1 MTTIRKPLRGVT
13 NLIAV
18 DRRSSRPLRQ
28 QIYEEFRNRVIRREL
43 QSGQL
48 VPSTRELARDLKI
61 SRLPVLEA
69 YAQLLAEGYFE
80 TRVGSGT
87 FIASSLQ
94 VVSTPAHSAGQARSP
109 VARPISKRAAALPK
123 YERPAWAESLGPF
136 QVGQPELHDFPMDIW
151 SRLVG
156 RYARS
161 MRVKGLQY
169 GDPFGIPEL
178 RRAIATYLQASRA
191 VRCTP
196 EQIIIV
202 SGSQQ
207 ALDLSARVL
216 LDPDVPAWVEDPGYW
231 LVRHVVTAAGCR
243 MVPVPVDSDG
253 LNVHAGMKLCRNAR
267 VAFVSPSH
275 QYPLGV
281 TMAAA
286 RRLDLLA
293 WAETANAWIIE
304 DDYDSEYRYDS
315 TPIASLQGLDS
326 NHRVV
331 YIGNFSKVMFPSMRL
346 GYVVVPP
353 DLVERFAA
361 VRQTMDICPPH
372 TNQAVMT
379 EFIREGHFSRHLRRM
394 RPVYEE
400 RRRVLVEALQ
410 RELGGRCH
418 IVGDAAGMHLTIYV
432 DGCDDSGIALRAA
445 ERSLWL
451 SPLSASYAGGAS
463 RAGFVLG
470 FGNTRVGQIPAA
482 VTQLR
487 KLLDETPSSVHTTQ
501 SQRRSELPRME

>member
-1 MTTIRKPLRGVT
+1 MTTIRKPLRGVA
-13 NLIAV
+13 NLIAI
-18 DRRSSRPLRQ
+18 DRRSSKPLRQ
-28 QIYEEFRNRVIRREL
+28 QIYEEFRDRVLRREL

-48 VPSTRELARDLKI
+48 VPSTRELSRDLRV

-80 TRVGSGT
+80 ARTGSGT
-87 FIASSLQ
+87 FIAASLQ
-94 VVSTPAHSAGQARSP
+94 VFSTTPQSAAP
-109 VARPISKRAAALPK
+109 VRPPQKRPISRRAASLPK
-123 YERPAWAESLGPF
+123 YERPSWAESLGPF
-136 QVGQPELHDFPMDIW
+136 QVGQPDLHDFPMDVW

-161 MRVKGLQY
+161 LRVKGLQY
-169 GDPFGIPEL
+169 GDPFGMPEL

-216 LDPDVPAWVEDPGYW
+216 LDPDVPVWVEEPGYW
-231 LVRHVVTAAGCR
+231 LVHHVLAAADCR
-243 MVPVPVDSDG
+243 TMPVPVDANG
-253 LNVHAGMKLCRNAR
+253 LDVRAGIKLCPNAR
-267 VAFVSPSH
+267 AAFVAPSH

-281 TMAAA
+281 TMTAA
-286 RRLDLLA
+286 RRLELLA
-293 WAETANAWIIE
+293 WADAANAWIIE

-315 TPIASLQGLDS
+315 APIASLQGLDR
-326 NHRVV
+326 NQRVI

-346 GYVVVPP
+346 GYLVVPP
-353 DLVERFAA
+353 DMVERFAA

-372 TNQAVMT
+372 MNQAVMT

-400 RRRVLVEALQ
+400 RRRVLVEALE
-410 RELGGRCH
+410 RELGNCCA
-418 IVGDAAGMHLTIYV
+418 IAGDAAGMHLAIYV
-432 DGCDDSGIALRAA
+432 DDCNDRSIAAKA
-445 ERSLWL
+445 GERGLWL
-451 SPLSASYAGGAS
+451 SPLSASYAGGPT
-463 RAGFVLG
+463 RTGFVLG
-470 FGNTRVGQIPAA
+470 YGNSRAAQIPAA

-487 KLLDETPSSVHTTQ
+487 KLLDDSANRRQTTRHPRRPTSSK
-501 SQRRSELPRME
+501 